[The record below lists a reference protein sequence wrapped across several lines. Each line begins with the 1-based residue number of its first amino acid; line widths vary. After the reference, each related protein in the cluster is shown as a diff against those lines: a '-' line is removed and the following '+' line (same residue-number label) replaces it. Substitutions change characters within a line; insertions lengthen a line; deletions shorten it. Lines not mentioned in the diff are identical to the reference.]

1 MADTGTTNI
10 VKYRRPRGINV
21 GILVFVFIL
30 IELIVAISG
39 YLNTKHI
46 SPYEVRRGSLYKNSL
61 YTGIALRDEEVVT
74 AADSGY
80 INYYVREGQ
89 HVAVGDLIYTI
100 DETGRL
106 SESAADTTE
115 NNSLTDSD
123 LARIRTDISGFS
135 ASFSEKYFSEVY
147 SFKNSLY
154 SKAVELTNYDILNS
168 LSGITDINS
177 SLVHYRYAPKA
188 GVVTY
193 TYDGFEEKKLEDI
206 TAEDFDQA
214 EYSYTQMVA
223 NNLVAG
229 GDTIYKLCTNED
241 WMIVIQT
248 DPDTAALLSEMEY
261 VEVRFSRNQYTSW
274 AAVSQYVDS
283 EGNYY
288 IGLTFTNSMI
298 TFAMDRF
305 INIEL
310 LMDNSS
316 GLKIPNSSIATKDFY
331 VVPKDF
337 VTTGP
342 SGKQGVMLDS
352 VDDEG
357 NSTVEFIETSIYSE
371 TEDEYFLD
379 DLQLRNGDLIYKPNP
394 NEGYTDETYTIRLTD
409 SLQGVYNIN
418 KGYAE
423 FKEVNIL
430 YSNDDYSIVKPNTT
444 YGLNE
449 YDYIV
454 LDSST
459 VLDGER
465 LYE

>member
-1 MADTGTTNI
+1 MAETGATNI

-21 GILVFVFIL
+21 GILVFGFIL

-61 YTGIALRDEEVVT
+61 YTGIALRDEELVT

-106 SESAADTTE
+106 SDSASDTTE
-115 NNSLTDSD
+115 ANSLTDAD
-123 LARIRTDISGFS
+123 LARIRTELSGFS
-135 ASFSEKYFSEVY
+135 ANFSERYFSEVY
-147 SFKNSLY
+147 SFKNTLY

-177 SLVHYRYAPKA
+177 SLVHYRYASNA

-193 TYDGFEEKKLEDI
+193 TYDGFEDKKLEDI
-206 TAEDFDQA
+206 TADDFDQA
-214 EYSYTQMVA
+214 GYEYKQMTA
-223 NNLVAG
+223 NDLVAS

-248 DPDTAALLSEMEY
+248 DADTATLLMDMEY

-274 AAVSQYVDS
+274 ASVSQYVDAD
-283 EGNYY
+283 GNYY
-288 IGLTFTNSMI
+288 IGLSFTNSMI

-331 VVPKDF
+331 IVPKDF
-337 VTTGP
+337 VTVGA
-342 SGKQGVMLDS
+342 SGKMGVMRES
-352 VDDEG
+352 KDDEG
-357 NSTVEFIETSIYSE
+357 NTTVEFIETSIYSE
-371 TEDEYFLD
+371 TENEYFLD
-379 DLQLRNGDLIYKPNP
+379 NLELRNGDLIYKPDS
-394 NEGYTDETYTIRLTD
+394 DETYVIRLTD
-409 SLQGVYNIN
+409 TLEGVYNIN

-430 YSNDDYSIVKPNTT
+430 YSNEDYSIVKPNTT

>member
-30 IELIVAISG
+30 IEMIVAISG

-61 YTGIALRDEEVVT
+61 YTGIALREEEIVT

-89 HVAVGDLIYTI
+89 HVAVGDLVYTI

-115 NNSLTDSD
+115 ANSLTDSD

-147 SFKNSLY
+147 SFKNSLN

-168 LSGITDINS
+168 LSGITDVNS

-193 TYDGFEEKKLEDI
+193 TYDGYEDKRLEDI

-223 NNLVAG
+223 NDLVAN

-248 DPDTAALLSEMEY
+248 DPDTAALLTEMEY

-274 AAVSQYVDS
+274 A
-283 EGNYY
+283 EGTLRSAPPCAYQRRGNHRRSRTEPPLYQ
-288 IGLTFTNSMI
+288 
-298 TFAMDRF
+298 RP
-305 INIEL
+305 
-310 LMDNSS
+310 
-316 GLKIPNSSIATKDFY
+316 IPT
-331 VVPKDF
+331 
-337 VTTGP
+337 
-342 SGKQGVMLDS
+342 
-352 VDDEG
+352 
-357 NSTVEFIETSIYSE
+357 
-371 TEDEYFLD
+371 
-379 DLQLRNGDLIYKPNP
+379 R
-394 NEGYTDETYTIRLTD
+394 
-409 SLQGVYNIN
+409 
-418 KGYAE
+418 
-423 FKEVNIL
+423 
-430 YSNDDYSIVKPNTT
+430 
-444 YGLNE
+444 
-449 YDYIV
+449 
-454 LDSST
+454 
-459 VLDGER
+459 
-465 LYE
+465 